1 MCSMCGLAQGH
12 LRIHALR
19 ITPCASRPHKLARP
33 FLEVSVNRNDFGGR
47 RLQFRTP
54 CRRIHGESLRA
65 NGHDQPVSC
74 GEKWIVFFRT
84 QQYWSLLHVTHL
96 TSSGEHLS
104 WRHPDRVVRTTRLAM
119 FLVLVYVRSGNNLR
133 SDRGPSRAFPWRKRP
148 INATPEDREWQP
160 VAWFRR

>member
-1 MCSMCGLAQGH
+1 MSGLAQDH
-12 LRIHALR
+12 HRIHALR
-19 ITPCASRPHKLARP
+19 ITPCASRPHKLSRP

-47 RLQFRTP
+47 RLQFSTP
-54 CRRIHGESLRA
+54 CRRIERVSLRA
-65 NGHDQPVSC
+65 NDEDHAVSFA
-74 GEKWIVFFRT
+74 GGWIFFFHT
-84 QQYWSLLHVTHL
+84 QRDWSFLHVTHL

-148 INATPEDREWQP
+148 INATPEDREWQL